1 MRSARCW
8 VELRYGWGS
17 ASVVMARSASPRL
30 LRMAKD
36 ELLAEARQRAREGE
50 AVDDV
55 LGMMHRAD
63 LQRLDQLLSRLIRD

>member
-1 MRSARCW
+1 
-8 VELRYGWGS
+8 
-17 ASVVMARSASPRL
+17 
-30 LRMAKD
+30 MAKD